1 MKCILVVDDE
11 TVVANSLCG
20 ILRINGFCAYGV
32 TRAQEAYAVV
42 EVLKPDLILLDVVLP
57 DARGLEAAIRLRD
70 RLKQRVILMSGMS
83 DVSEWLDQA
92 RKDGISEFT
101 ILAKPMDPRE
111 LVKFLRQELGIDQGT
126 GNGCPTCDQSTAA
139 SASD

>member
-1 MKCILVVDDE
+1 
-11 TVVANSLCG
+11 
-20 ILRINGFCAYGV
+20 
-32 TRAQEAYAVV
+32 
-42 EVLKPDLILLDVVLP
+42 
-57 DARGLEAAIRLRD
+57 
-70 RLKQRVILMSGMS
+70 MSGMAE
-83 DVSEWLDQA
+83 VSEWLDQA

-111 LVKFLRQELGIDQGT
+111 LVKFLRKELEIDEGT